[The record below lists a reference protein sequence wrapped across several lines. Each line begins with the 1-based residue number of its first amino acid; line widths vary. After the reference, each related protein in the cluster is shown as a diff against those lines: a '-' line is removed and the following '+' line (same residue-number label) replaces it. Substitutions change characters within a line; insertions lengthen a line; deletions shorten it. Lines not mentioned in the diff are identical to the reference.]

1 MALKTL
7 LSTIMDV
14 VFPPS
19 FATMILLLVDMVF
32 VITQVLLVSFSSCGC
47 ARSTPRTCSLAA
59 TYKNQLCLAEKKC
72 QMPAS
77 FANVQVL
84 DGLAFETFRQVGN
97 VLHKPLEILSTFKN
111 KWQLGLFSLYQPL
124 DAISL
129 QPFGNHMSVLP
140 PPVLQCHSLSEASIS
155 SRPAKMPQPFNGIF
169 RLVSFVPTNGQ
180 LVIQDLQV

>member
-1 MALKTL
+1 MALETL

-14 VFPPS
+14 MFPPS
-19 FATMILLLVDMVF
+19 FATMILMFVLMLF
-32 VITQVLLVSFSSCGC
+32 VITQVLLVSFSSCDC
-47 ARSTPRTCSLAA
+47 ARSTQCTCSLAA

-97 VLHKPLEILSTFKN
+97 VLHKPLEILSTFKD
-111 KWQLGLFSLYQPL
+111 KWQLGLFSLYQPR

-129 QPFGNHMSVLP
+129 QPFGKNMFVLP
-140 PPVLQCHSLSEASIS
+140 PPVSQCHSLSEASIP
-155 SRPAKMPQPFNGIF
+155 SRPAMPQPFNGIF
-169 RLVSFVPTNGQ
+169 RLVSVVPTNGQ